1 MTSITSMLSRL
12 VLAIT
17 LATGAAAAV
26 AAPVNYHVTFDTS
39 AYSGD
44 GYIDLG
50 FAGLDAAAAGSAVVS
65 NFTGAVT
72 GATSVIGAVSGD
84 LTSTATFNAA
94 DSGDL
99 AQLIHLGGV
108 FGFDVA
114 FDYASTGA
122 GITFAMSLLD
132 TNFSSL
138 TSGNF
143 FGQIFLSPDAGVT
156 FAVYDPLATVAPAG
170 AAAVPEPAE
179 WLLTAT
185 GLLLMGARMRRR
197 SREASVSIA

>member
-26 AAPVNYHVTFDTS
+26 AAPVSYHVTFDTS

-50 FAGLDAAAAGSAVVS
+50 FGGLDAAAAGTAVVS
-65 NFTGAVT
+65 NFAGAVT
-72 GATSVIGAVSGD
+72 NATSVIGVVSGD

-132 TNFSSL
+132 TDFASL

-143 FGQIFLSPDAGVT
+143 FGQIFLAPDAGVT
-156 FAVYDPLATVAPAG
+156 FSVYDPLATVVPTG
-170 AAAVPEPAE
+170 TAAIPEPGA
-179 WLLTAT
+179 WLMMAT
-185 GLLLMGARMRRR
+185 GLLLMGAVVRR
-197 SREASVSIA
+197 SRR